1 MKVAELL
8 GKIVTDDISS
18 VSFGGIPPSDVQ
30 HINLKCKGVGR
41 LADAEVTNICMC
53 AFGLYIEAE
62 MPERGKFI
70 KEGNEKG
77 A

>member
-1 MKVAELL
+1 MKLLELL
-8 GKIVTDDISS
+8 EKIEADDISC
-18 VSFGGIPPSDVQ
+18 VSFDGIPPSDVR
-30 HINLKCKGVGR
+30 HINLKCKGVGK
-41 LADAEVTNICMC
+41 LADAEVANICMC

-62 MPERGKFI
+62 MPERGRFI